1 MQRRRR
7 LWTFD
12 SFLHTHARCAQN
24 HPQLNAT
31 LWRSLKWVVNSQ
43 NISLTT
49 AANLCDPETK
59 TRLEEFSFFS
69 VTLFLRRH
77 LNCNPWKTNQQ
88 TSEDLSVANLVVEYF
103 VGEPAGKKT
112 VPLKTCVVL
121 RKGQPNSRILIKNEL
136 QSAEETGQIYAQRA
150 SHSDWLGCGPT
161 MVKLYTSWPIV
172 ELCQIWFTVGCSNFD

>member
-1 MQRRRR
+1 MRAKPSAAKCDFM
-7 LWTFD
+7 T
-12 SFLHTHARCAQN
+12 
-24 HPQLNAT
+24 
-31 LWRSLKWVVNSQ
+31 VVKMGRKFAKH
-43 NISLTT
+43 ISYHLGKFVRPKDE
-49 AANLCDPETK
+49 NK
-59 TRLEEFSFFS
+59 TRRVLFFS

-88 TSEDLSVANLVVEYF
+88 TSEDLSVANLVEEYF
-103 VGEPAGKKT
+103 VGSTAEKKT

-121 RKGQPNSRILIKNEL
+121 RKGQPNSRKLIKNEL

-172 ELCQIWFTVGCSNFD
+172 EFKLWLEYRSRSCWKKLERINK